1 MSVNQF
7 LPYQFNQNNLFNSI
21 LYLNLP
27 NFSLRNVNFENEN
40 ISSPILSEKN
50 QNEIQNYLSKD
61 LLQMINMEQNSPLKD
76 YSINLNIENYS
87 NNLINNLYGKKLNF
101 FTKEKQNENNLQITN
116 SYKNNFINNS
126 NKFIRNSQLNNN
138 MGNQFGNNKRK
149 DINNDFILQKKINYN
164 NKKGNIKKNKKK
176 KKEFIERIGD
186 WCCYKCKNLN
196 FSFRDYCNRC
206 ELSKEISEE
215 MYKTMEE
222 KLIKFIENEYLN
234 VSTSDSLSNKSNQ

>member
-50 QNEIQNYLSKD
+50 QKEIQNYLSKD

>member
-40 ISSPILSEKN
+40 NSSPILSEKN

-176 KKEFIERIGD
+176 KDFIERIGD

>member
-40 ISSPILSEKN
+40 NSSPILSEKN

-164 NKKGNIKKNKKK
+164 NKKGNIKKNKNK